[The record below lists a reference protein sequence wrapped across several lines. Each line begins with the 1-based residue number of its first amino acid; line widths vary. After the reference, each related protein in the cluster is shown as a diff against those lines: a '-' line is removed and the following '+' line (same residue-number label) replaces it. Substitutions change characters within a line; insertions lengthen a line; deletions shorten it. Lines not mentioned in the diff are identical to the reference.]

1 MNSVDEVAMPPHE
14 DPLTELR
21 ITVAR
26 LDERMN
32 TVITKLDQ
40 SMVSREHLQETL
52 RPLTDNMN
60 RWKGGLATITVVA
73 GSIGALVTTFVKA
86 FFLGNGSSP

>member
-1 MNSVDEVAMPPHE
+1 MPPQD

-40 SMVSREHLQETL
+40 NMVSREHLQETL
-52 RPLTDNMN
+52 KPLTENMD

-73 GSIGALVTTFVKA
+73 GSIGALVTTFVKNL
-86 FFLGNGSSP
+86 FMGGSSP

>member
-1 MNSVDEVAMPPHE
+1 MSPPQD

-40 SMVSREHLQETL
+40 SMVSRDHLQETL
-52 RPLTDNMN
+52 KPLTDNMN
-60 RWKGGLATITVVA
+60 KWKGGITAITVVA
-73 GSIGALVTTFVKA
+73 GSIGALVTTLFKQL
-86 FFLGNGSSP
+86 FLSGSSP

>member
-1 MNSVDEVAMPPHE
+1 MPPSD

-32 TVITKLDQ
+32 TVISKLDQ
-40 SMVSREHLQETL
+40 SMVSREHLSETL
-52 RPLTDNMN
+52 KPLTDNMN

-73 GSIGALVTTFVKA
+73 GSIGALVTTFVKQM
-86 FFLGNGSSP
+86 FLGGSSP

>member
-1 MNSVDEVAMPPHE
+1 MPPQD

-52 RPLTDNMN
+52 KPLTENMN
-60 RWKGGLATITVVA
+60 RWKGGLAAITIIA
-73 GSIGALVTTFVKA
+73 GSIGALVTTFIKQ
-86 FFLGNGSSP
+86 FFLGGGASP

>member
-1 MNSVDEVAMPPHE
+1 MPPAHDD

-32 TVITKLDQ
+32 TVISKLDQ
-40 SMVSREHLQETL
+40 SMVSREHLHETL
-52 RPLTDNMN
+52 KPLTENMD
-60 RWKGGLATITVVA
+60 RWKGGMAVITLAA
-73 GSIGALVTTFVKA
+73 GSVGALVTTIIKHLFA
-86 FFLGNGSSP
+86 GGSSP

>member
-1 MNSVDEVAMPPHE
+1 MPPSD

-40 SMVSREHLQETL
+40 SMVSREHLNDTL
-52 RPLTDNMN
+52 KPLTENMN
-60 RWKGGLATITVVA
+60 KWKGGMAAITVVA
-73 GSIGALVTTFVKA
+73 GSIGALVTTFVKT
-86 FFLGNGSSP
+86 FFMHGGSSP

>member
-1 MNSVDEVAMPPHE
+1 MPPQD

-40 SMVSREHLQETL
+40 SMVSREHLNETL
-52 RPLTDNMN
+52 KPLTESMDK
-60 RWKGGLATITVVA
+60 WKGGLAVITIVA
-73 GSIGALVTTFVKA
+73 GSIGALVTTFIKQ
-86 FFLGNGSSP
+86 FFLGGSSP